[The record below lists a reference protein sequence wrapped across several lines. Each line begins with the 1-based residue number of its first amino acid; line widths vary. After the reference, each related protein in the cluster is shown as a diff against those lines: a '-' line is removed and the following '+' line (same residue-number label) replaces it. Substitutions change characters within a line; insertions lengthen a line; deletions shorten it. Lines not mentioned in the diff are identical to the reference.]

1 MWAKA
6 SMPAT
11 ERESVRGQSNKHSMQ
26 NTYFTN
32 ARLLMLSVLLA
43 GGMKPVFAA
52 PDASVNK
59 VVEINDQQKQT
70 VKGTV
75 KDANGDPII
84 GATVKVKGSTGG
96 TVTDI
101 DGKFTLDAP
110 AGAELEVSSIGYLKQ
125 IVKAKGNIAIVLK
138 DDSQTLDELVV
149 VGYGVQ
155 KKENLTGA
163 VASMNAEK
171 LATRPVSSLS
181 SALAGE
187 MAGVTAVQTSGAPGG
202 QNASIT
208 VRGQNSVNAA
218 SPLVIVDGVPGSMN
232 VINPA
237 EIESVTVL
245 KDAASAAIYGVQA
258 ANGVILIT
266 TKKGKTGKT
275 TVSYNATFSWS
286 SLLSKLDLVDAYGY
300 AYLYNEAY
308 LNDHPGATKPFS
320 DETVEKYRTGKL
332 PSTDWYKE
340 ALTGSGFEHQH
351 NLSLSGGNDKTT
363 YNMYLGYLSQDGVTK
378 DIDYNRI
385 NARMNITSQINK
397 YITLG
402 LNASGYRGTKQDAW
416 AGYTQ
421 VIQGMSRSHPTDPV
435 YDEDG
440 NFKYVGVDNPVAV
453 QGRDKTGWKKTID
466 QEVFLIGSAEIKP
479 IKDLSIKGVYSWRNW
494 TQDQLGFKK
503 TWGYGT
509 YNSGQ
514 REGYVRNYNY
524 DYLTGQ
530 ILVNYNKSFGDHNLG
545 VLAGMESYD
554 VKYRYV
560 TADRKGGGNNNLDS
574 SLNTL
579 DASSQKNKN
588 GGTEMT
594 RLSYFGRLQ
603 YNYAGKYLFE
613 ANVRRDASS
622 RFPKDSRWGTFPAF
636 SAGWRI
642 SEEAFMKNVD
652 WLSNLKLRLGWGK
665 TGNEEL
671 KSDDLYPAVP
681 TYAYGSYMF
690 GNSLYSTA
698 YESRLVND
706 QLKWATV
713 TNYELGIDAGFLN
726 NKLTMELSVYKK
738 KTNDMLLYLPLQ
750 GVIGLS
756 APAQNVGS
764 VENRGFELVLGHN
777 NRIGKDW
784 SYNLSLNMGYNKN
797 EIIDMAGTDG
807 PIDNGYGGTDDTQW
821 NIEGYGVS
829 SYYGYVADGLFRTE
843 EELKKGPLRTG
854 NEKLGDIRY
863 KDLDDDGKI
872 TAADRKIIG
881 NKMPKWTGGFN
892 FRVGYKNFELS
903 GLLQGAFDAKRYY
916 NGEASYAFFNNAS
929 CLNKHWDR
937 WSEENPNGNFPRLSL
952 TSQTNYAFSSFWL
965 QDASYVRMKNLTL
978 AYTLPSEVI
987 SRIGLSFAQVYLTG
1001 ENLFTIS
1008 GLDKGLDPES
1018 GNSRGWS
1025 YSNVRK
1031 ISCGLKLTF

>member
-1 MWAKA
+1 MF
-6 SMPAT
+6 
-11 ERESVRGQSNKHSMQ
+11 MQ
-26 NTYFTN
+26 NSYFNN
-32 ARLLMLSVLLA
+32 ARILMLSVLLA
-43 GGMKPVFAA
+43 GGVKPLFASQITNVHENA
-52 PDASVNK
+52 ALLTN
-59 VVEINDQQKQT
+59 NQQKQT

-75 KDANGDPII
+75 KDANGEPII
-84 GATVKVKGSTGG
+84 GASVKVKGSTGG

-101 DGKFTLDAP
+101 DGNFTLDVP
-110 AGAELEVSSIGYLKQ
+110 AGAELEISSIGYLKQ
-125 IVKAKGNIAIVLK
+125 VVKAKANVAIVLK

-208 VRGQNSVNAA
+208 VRGKNSVNAA

-286 SLLSKLDLVDAYGY
+286 SLLAKLDLVDAYGY

-308 LNDHPGATKPFS
+308 LNDHPGAKKPFS
-320 DETVEKYRTGKL
+320 DETVEKYRTGEL
-332 PSTDWYKE
+332 TSTDWYKE

-363 YNMYLGYLSQDGVTK
+363 YNMYLGYLGQEGVTK

-385 NARMNITSQINK
+385 NARMNITSEINK

-402 LNASGYRGTKQDAW
+402 LNASGYRGTQQDAW

-671 KSDDLYPAVP
+671 KSSDLYPAVP

-929 CLNKHWDR
+929 CLNKHWNR

-952 TSQTNYAFSSFWL
+952 TSQTNNQLSTFWL
-965 QDASYVRMKNLTL
+965 QDASYLRMKNLTL
-978 AYTLPSEVI
+978 AYTLPSDLI
-987 SRIGLSFAQVYLTG
+987 SRIGLSFAQVYLAG

>member
-1 MWAKA
+1 
-6 SMPAT
+6 
-11 ERESVRGQSNKHSMQ
+11 MQ

-208 VRGQNSVNAA
+208 VRGKNSVNAA

-402 LNASGYRGTKQDAW
+402 LNASGYRGTQQDAW

-622 RFPKDSRWGTFPAF
+622 RFPKNSRWGTFPAF

-671 KSDDLYPAVP
+671 KSSDLYPAVP

-807 PIDNGYGGTDDTQW
+807 PIDNGNGGTDDTQW

-965 QDASYVRMKNLTL
+965 QNASYLRMKNLTL

>member
-1 MWAKA
+1 M
-6 SMPAT
+6 
-11 ERESVRGQSNKHSMQ
+11 
-26 NTYFTN
+26 
-32 ARLLMLSVLLA
+32 
-43 GGMKPVFAA
+43 
-52 PDASVNK
+52 
-59 VVEINDQQKQT
+59 
-70 VKGTV
+70 
-75 KDANGDPII
+75 KDANGEPII
-84 GATVKVKGSTGG
+84 GASVKVKGSTGG

-101 DGKFTLDAP
+101 DGNFTLDAP
-110 AGAELEVSSIGYLKQ
+110 AGAELEISSIGYLKQ
-125 IVKAKGNIAIVLK
+125 VVKAKANVAIVLK

-187 MAGVTAVQTSGAPGG
+187 MAGVTAVQTSGAPGS

-208 VRGQNSVNAA
+208 VRGKNSVNAA

-286 SLLSKLDLVDAYGY
+286 SLLAKLDLVDAYGY

-308 LNDHPGATKPFS
+308 LNDHPGAAKPFS
-320 DETVEKYRTGKL
+320 DETVEKYRTGEL
-332 PSTDWYKE
+332 ASTDWYKE

-363 YNMYLGYLSQDGVTK
+363 YNMYLGYLSQEGVTK

-416 AGYTQ
+416 AGYNQ
-421 VIQGMSRSHPTDPV
+421 VIQGISRSHPTDPV

-453 QGRDKTGWKKTID
+453 QGRDKTGWQKTID

-494 TQDQLGFKK
+494 TEDQLGFKK

-560 TADRKGGGNNNLDS
+560 TANRKGGGNNNLDE

-579 DASSQKNKN
+579 DASSQKNSN

-671 KSDDLYPAVP
+671 KSSDLYPAVP

-807 PIDNGYGGTDDTQW
+807 PIDNGNGGTDDTQW

-829 SYYGYVADGLFRTE
+829 SWYGYVADGLFRSE
-843 EELKKGPLRTG
+843 EELKKGPLRTD
-854 NEKLGDIRY
+854 NEKVGDIRY
-863 KDLDDDGKI
+863 KDFTGDGKI

-892 FRVGYKNFELS
+892 FSVGYKNFELS

-916 NGEASYAFFNNAS
+916 NGEASYAFFNSAS

-952 TSQTNYAFSSFWL
+952 TSKTNNVLSTFWL

-978 AYTLPSEVI
+978 AYTLPSDLI
-987 SRIGLSFAQVYLTG
+987 SRIGLSFAQVYLAG

>member
-1 MWAKA
+1 
-6 SMPAT
+6 
-11 ERESVRGQSNKHSMQ
+11 MQ

-402 LNASGYRGTKQDAW
+402 LNASGYRGTQQDAW

-554 VKYRYV
+554 VKSRFV
-560 TADRKGGGNNNLDS
+560 TATRKGGGNNNLDE

-579 DASSQKNKN
+579 DASSQKNTN

-671 KSDDLYPAVP
+671 KSSDLYPAVP

>member
-1 MWAKA
+1 
-6 SMPAT
+6 
-11 ERESVRGQSNKHSMQ
+11 MQ

-671 KSDDLYPAVP
+671 KSSDLYPAVP

-807 PIDNGYGGTDDTQW
+807 PIDNGNGGTDDTQW

-965 QDASYVRMKNLTL
+965 QDASYVRLKNLTL

>member
-1 MWAKA
+1 
-6 SMPAT
+6 
-11 ERESVRGQSNKHSMQ
+11 MQ

-320 DETVEKYRTGKL
+320 DETVEKYRTGQL

-402 LNASGYRGTKQDAW
+402 LNASGYRGTQQDAW

-671 KSDDLYPAVP
+671 KSSDLYPAVP

-965 QDASYVRMKNLTL
+965 QDASYVRLKNLTL

>member
-1 MWAKA
+1 
-6 SMPAT
+6 
-11 ERESVRGQSNKHSMQ
+11 MQ

-351 NLSLSGGNDKTT
+351 NLSLSGGNEKTT

-378 DIDYNRI
+378 DLDYNRI

-402 LNASGYRGTKQDAW
+402 LNASGYRGTQQDAW
-416 AGYTQ
+416 SGYTQ
-421 VIQGMSRSHPTDPV
+421 VIQGISRSHPTDPV

-440 NFKYVGVDNPVAV
+440 NFKFVGVDNPVAV
-453 QGRDKTGWKKTID
+453 QGRDKTGWQKTIN

-622 RFPKDSRWGTFPAF
+622 RFPKNSRWGTFPAF

-642 SEEAFMKNVD
+642 SEEAFMKNID

>member
-208 VRGQNSVNAA
+208 VRGKNSVNAA

-232 VINPA
+232 VLNPA

-402 LNASGYRGTKQDAW
+402 LNASGYRGTQQDAW

-622 RFPKDSRWGTFPAF
+622 RFPKNSRWGTFPAF

-671 KSDDLYPAVP
+671 KSSDLYPAVP

-807 PIDNGYGGTDDTQW
+807 PIDNGNGGTDDTQW

>member
-1 MWAKA
+1 M
-6 SMPAT
+6 
-11 ERESVRGQSNKHSMQ
+11 HMQ
-26 NTYFTN
+26 KSYFN
-32 ARLLMLSVLLA
+32 ARLLMLSALLS
-43 GGMKPVFAA
+43 GGLMPTFASSG
-52 PDASVNK
+52 ASTSK
-59 VVEINDQQKQT
+59 STELQSINQQKQT
-70 VKGTV
+70 IKGTV
-75 KDANGDPII
+75 KDANGDPVI
-84 GATVKVKGSTGG
+84 GATIKVKGSTGG
-96 TVTDI
+96 TVTDV
-101 DGKFTLDAP
+101 DGNFTLDAP
-110 AGAELEVSSIGYLKQ
+110 NGAELEISSIGYLKQ
-125 IVKAKGNIAIVLK
+125 FVKAKSNLAVTLK

-163 VASMNAEK
+163 VSSVNAEQ
-171 LATRPVSSLS
+171 LAARPVSSIS

-187 MAGVTAVQTSGAPGG
+187 MPGVTAVQTTGAPGS
-202 QNASIT
+202 QNATIT
-208 VRGQNSVNAA
+208 VRGKNSINSA

-232 VINPA
+232 VINPS

-320 DETVEKYRTGKL
+320 DETVEKYRTGQL
-332 PSTDWYKE
+332 ASTDWYKE

-351 NLSLSGGNDKTT
+351 NLSLSGGNEKTT
-363 YNMYLGYLSQDGVTK
+363 YNLYLGYLGQDGVTK
-378 DIDYNRI
+378 DIDYKRI

-402 LNASGYRGTKQDAW
+402 LNASGYRGTKRDAW
-416 AGYTQ
+416 SGYTQ
-421 VIQGMSRSHPTDPV
+421 VIQGISRSHPTDPV

-453 QGRDKTGWKKTID
+453 QGRDKTGWTKDIN
-466 QEVFLIGSAEIKP
+466 QEVFLIGTAEIKP

-494 TQDQLGFKK
+494 TDDQLGFKK
-503 TWGYGT
+503 NWGYGT
-509 YNSGQ
+509 YNSGL

-530 ILVNYNKSFGDHNLG
+530 ILVNYNKSFGDHNLA

-554 VKYRYV
+554 VKSRYV
-560 TADRKGGGNNNLDS
+560 TASRKGGGNNNLDE

-579 DASSQKNKN
+579 DASSQKNTN

-603 YNYAGKYLFE
+603 YNFAGRYLFE
-613 ANVRRDASS
+613 ANIRRDASS
-622 RFPKDSRWGTFPAF
+622 RFPKATRWGTFPAF

-642 SEEAFMKNVD
+642 SEEKFMKNAE

-671 KSDDLYPAVP
+671 NSSDLYPAVA
-681 TYAYGSYMF
+681 TYAYGSTMF

-706 QLKWATV
+706 KLKWATV
-713 TNYELGIDAGFLN
+713 TNYELGLDAGVLD
-726 NKLTMELSVYKK
+726 NKITMELSVYKK

-764 VENRGFELVLGHN
+764 VQNTGFELTLGHN

-784 SYNLSLNMGYNKN
+784 KYNVSLNMAYNKN
-797 EIIDMAGTDG
+797 KILDMSGTEG
-807 PIDNGYGGTDDTQW
+807 PTSDSNIW
-821 NIEGYGVS
+821 NLEGYAIN
-829 SYYGYVADGLFRTE
+829 SYYGYVADGLFRTQ
-843 EELKKGPLRTG
+843 EELDKGPKRTG
-854 NEKLGDIRY
+854 SEKLGDIRY
-863 KDLDDDGKI
+863 KDLDGDGKI
-872 TAADRKIIG
+872 TAAGDRQIIG
-881 NKMPKWTGGFN
+881 NQFPNWTGGFN
-892 FRVGYKNFELS
+892 FSVSYKGIELS
-903 GLLQGAFDAKRYY
+903 GLLQGAFDCKRYY
-916 NGEASYAFFNNAS
+916 NGESSYAFFNSAS
-929 CLNKHWDR
+929 CLNKHWNR
-937 WSEENPNGNFPRLSL
+937 WSTENQNGTFPRLSL
-952 TSQTNYAFSSFWL
+952 SSQTNYQMSTFWL
-965 QDASYVRMKNLTL
+965 QDASYVRLKNIMLS
-978 AYTLPSEVI
+978 YTLPKDVI
-987 SRIGLSFAQVYLTG
+987 RYIGLSYAQVYVTG
-1001 ENLFTIS
+1001 ENLLTFT
-1008 GLDKGLDPES
+1008 GLDKGLDPEA

-1025 YSNVRK
+1025 YSNVKK
-1031 ISCGLKLTF
+1031 ISLGLKLTF

>member
-579 DASSQKNKN
+579 DASSQKNTN

-622 RFPKDSRWGTFPAF
+622 RFPKNSRWGTFPAF

-642 SEEAFMKNVD
+642 SEEAFMKNID

-965 QDASYVRMKNLTL
+965 QDASYVRLKNLTL

>member
-1 MWAKA
+1 
-6 SMPAT
+6 
-11 ERESVRGQSNKHSMQ
+11 
-26 NTYFTN
+26 
-32 ARLLMLSVLLA
+32 MLSVLLA
-43 GGMKPVFAA
+43 GGVKPLFASQITNVHENA
-52 PDASVNK
+52 ALLTN
-59 VVEINDQQKQT
+59 NQQKQT

-75 KDANGDPII
+75 KDANGEPII
-84 GATVKVKGSTGG
+84 GASVKVKGSTGG

-101 DGKFTLDAP
+101 DGNFTLDVP
-110 AGAELEVSSIGYLKQ
+110 AGAELEISSIGYLKQ
-125 IVKAKGNIAIVLK
+125 VVKAKANVAIVLK

-187 MAGVTAVQTSGAPGG
+187 MAGVTAVQTSGAPGS

-208 VRGQNSVNAA
+208 VRGKNSVNAA

-286 SLLSKLDLVDAYGY
+286 SLLAKLDLVDAYGY

-308 LNDHPGATKPFS
+308 LNDHPGAKKPFS
-320 DETVEKYRTGKL
+320 DETVEKYRTGEL
-332 PSTDWYKE
+332 ASTDWYKE

-363 YNMYLGYLSQDGVTK
+363 YNMYLGYLGQEGVTK

-385 NARMNITSQINK
+385 NARMNITSEINK

-402 LNASGYRGTKQDAW
+402 LNASGYRGTKQDSW
-416 AGYTQ
+416 NGYNQ
-421 VIQGMSRSHPTDPV
+421 VIQGVSRSHPTDPV

-453 QGRDKTGWKKTID
+453 QGRDKTGWRKTID

-494 TQDQLGFKK
+494 TQDQIGFKK

-514 REGYVRNYNY
+514 REGYVNNYNY

-554 VKYRYV
+554 VKSRYV
-560 TADRKGGGNNNLDS
+560 TASRKGGGNNNLGE

-579 DASSQKNKN
+579 DASSQKNSN

-671 KSDDLYPAVP
+671 SSSDLYPAVP
-681 TYAYGSYMF
+681 TYAYSSYMF

-797 EIIDMAGTDG
+797 EIIDMAGTEG
-807 PIDNGYGGTDDTQW
+807 PTSDSNIW
-821 NIEGYGVS
+821 NLEGYAIS

-843 EELKKGPLRTG
+843 EELKNGPLRTG

-863 KDLDDDGKI
+863 KDLDGDGKI
-872 TAADRKIIG
+872 TAAGDRQIIG
-881 NKMPKWTGGFN
+881 NQMPKWTGGFN
-892 FRVGYKNFELS
+892 FSVGYKNFELS

-916 NGEASYAFFNNAS
+916 NGEASYAFFNSAS

-952 TSQTNYAFSSFWL
+952 SSQTNNAFSTFWL
-965 QDASYVRMKNLTL
+965 QDASYLRMKNLTL
-978 AYTLPSEVI
+978 AYTLPSDLI

>member
-1 MWAKA
+1 M
-6 SMPAT
+6 
-11 ERESVRGQSNKHSMQ
+11 
-26 NTYFTN
+26 
-32 ARLLMLSVLLA
+32 
-43 GGMKPVFAA
+43 
-52 PDASVNK
+52 
-59 VVEINDQQKQT
+59 
-70 VKGTV
+70 
-75 KDANGDPII
+75 KDANGEPII
-84 GATVKVKGSTGG
+84 GASVKVKGSTGG

-530 ILVNYNKSFGDHNLG
+530 ILVNYNKSFGDHNIG

-622 RFPKDSRWGTFPAF
+622 RFPKNSRWGTFPAF

-642 SEEAFMKNVD
+642 SEEAFMKNID

-863 KDLDDDGKI
+863 KDFDDDGKI

>member
-1 MWAKA
+1 
-6 SMPAT
+6 MPAT

-514 REGYVRNYNY
+514 REGYVYNYNY

-554 VKYRYV
+554 VKSRYV
-560 TADRKGGGNNNLDS
+560 TATRKGGGNNNLDE

-579 DASSQKNKN
+579 DASSQKNTN

-965 QDASYVRMKNLTL
+965 QDASYVRLKNLTL

>member
-1 MWAKA
+1 M
-6 SMPAT
+6 
-11 ERESVRGQSNKHSMQ
+11 
-26 NTYFTN
+26 
-32 ARLLMLSVLLA
+32 
-43 GGMKPVFAA
+43 
-52 PDASVNK
+52 
-59 VVEINDQQKQT
+59 
-70 VKGTV
+70 
-75 KDANGDPII
+75 KDANGEPII
-84 GATVKVKGSTGG
+84 GASVKVKGSTGG

-101 DGKFTLDAP
+101 DGNFTLDVP
-110 AGAELEVSSIGYLKQ
+110 AGAELEISSIGYLKQ
-125 IVKAKGNIAIVLK
+125 IVKAKANVAIVLK

-187 MAGVTAVQTSGAPGG
+187 MAGVTAVQTSGAPGS

-208 VRGQNSVNAA
+208 VRGKNSVNAA

-286 SLLSKLDLVDAYGY
+286 SLLAKLDLVDAYGY

-308 LNDHPGATKPFS
+308 LNDHPGAKKPFS
-320 DETVEKYRTGKL
+320 DETVEKYRTGQL

-363 YNMYLGYLSQDGVTK
+363 YNMYLGYLGQEGVTK

-416 AGYTQ
+416 SGYNQ
-421 VIQGMSRSHPTDPV
+421 VIQGISRSHPTDPV

-453 QGRDKTGWKKTID
+453 QGRDKTGWQKTID

-560 TADRKGGGNNNLDS
+560 TANRKGGGNNNLDE

-579 DASSQKNKN
+579 DASSQKNSN

-671 KSDDLYPAVP
+671 KSSDLYPAVP

-750 GVIGLS
+750 GVIGLD

-807 PIDNGYGGTDDTQW
+807 PIDNGNGGTDDTQW

-829 SYYGYVADGLFRTE
+829 SWYGYVADGLFRTE
-843 EELKKGPLRTG
+843 EELKTGPLRTD

-892 FRVGYKNFELS
+892 FSVGYKNFELS
-903 GLLQGAFDAKRYY
+903 GLLQGAFDTKRYY
-916 NGEASYAFFNNAS
+916 NGESSYAFYNSAS

-952 TSQTNYAFSSFWL
+952 SSQTNNVLSTFWL

-978 AYTLPSEVI
+978 AYTLPSDLI
-987 SRIGLSFAQVYLTG
+987 SRIGLSFAQVYLAG

>member
-1 MWAKA
+1 M
-6 SMPAT
+6 
-11 ERESVRGQSNKHSMQ
+11 
-26 NTYFTN
+26 
-32 ARLLMLSVLLA
+32 
-43 GGMKPVFAA
+43 
-52 PDASVNK
+52 
-59 VVEINDQQKQT
+59 
-70 VKGTV
+70 
-75 KDANGDPII
+75 KDANGEPII
-84 GATVKVKGSTGG
+84 GASVKVKGSTGG

-101 DGKFTLDAP
+101 DGNFTLDVP
-110 AGAELEVSSIGYLKQ
+110 AGAELEISSIGYLKQ
-125 IVKAKGNIAIVLK
+125 IVKAKANVAIVLK

-187 MAGVTAVQTSGAPGG
+187 MAGVTAVQTSGAPGS

-208 VRGQNSVNAA
+208 VRGKNSINAA

-286 SLLSKLDLVDAYGY
+286 SLLAKLDLVDAYGY

-308 LNDHPGATKPFS
+308 LNDHPGAKKPFS
-320 DETVEKYRTGKL
+320 DETVEKYRTGQL

-363 YNMYLGYLSQDGVTK
+363 YNMYLGYLGQEGVTK

-416 AGYTQ
+416 SGYNQ
-421 VIQGMSRSHPTDPV
+421 VIQGISRSHPTDPV

-453 QGRDKTGWKKTID
+453 QGRDKTGWQKTID

-560 TADRKGGGNNNLDS
+560 TANRKGGGNNNLDE

-579 DASSQKNKN
+579 DASSQKNSN

-671 KSDDLYPAVP
+671 KSSDLYPAVP

-750 GVIGLS
+750 GVIGLD

-807 PIDNGYGGTDDTQW
+807 PIDNGNGGTDDTQW

-829 SYYGYVADGLFRTE
+829 SWYGYVADGLFRSE
-843 EELKKGPLRTG
+843 EELKKGPLRTD

-892 FRVGYKNFELS
+892 FSVGYKNFELS
-903 GLLQGAFDAKRYY
+903 GLLQGAFDTKRYY
-916 NGEASYAFFNNAS
+916 NGESSYAFYNSAS

-952 TSQTNYAFSSFWL
+952 SSQTNNVLSTFWL

-978 AYTLPSEVI
+978 AYTLPSDLI
-987 SRIGLSFAQVYLTG
+987 SRIGLSFAQVYLAG

>member
-1 MWAKA
+1 
-6 SMPAT
+6 
-11 ERESVRGQSNKHSMQ
+11 MQ

-965 QDASYVRMKNLTL
+965 QDASYVRLKNLTL

>member
-1 MWAKA
+1 
-6 SMPAT
+6 
-11 ERESVRGQSNKHSMQ
+11 MQ

-402 LNASGYRGTKQDAW
+402 LNASGYRGTQQDAW

-554 VKYRYV
+554 VKSRFV
-560 TADRKGGGNNNLDS
+560 TATRKGGGNNNLDE

-579 DASSQKNKN
+579 DASSQKNTN

-671 KSDDLYPAVP
+671 KSSDLYPAVP

-929 CLNKHWDR
+929 CLNKHWNR

-965 QDASYVRMKNLTL
+965 QDASYVRLKNLTL

-987 SRIGLSFAQVYLTG
+987 SCIGLSFAQVYLTG

>member
-1 MWAKA
+1 
-6 SMPAT
+6 MPAT

-320 DETVEKYRTGKL
+320 DETVEKYRTGQL

-622 RFPKDSRWGTFPAF
+622 RFPKNSRWGTFPAF

-642 SEEAFMKNVD
+642 SEEAFMKNID

>member
-1 MWAKA
+1 
-6 SMPAT
+6 
-11 ERESVRGQSNKHSMQ
+11 MQ

-560 TADRKGGGNNNLDS
+560 TADRKGGGNNNLDE

-579 DASSQKNKN
+579 DASSQKNTN

-622 RFPKDSRWGTFPAF
+622 RFPKNSRWGTFPAL

-642 SEEAFMKNVD
+642 SEEAFMKNID

-671 KSDDLYPAVP
+671 KPDDLYPAVP

>member
-1 MWAKA
+1 
-6 SMPAT
+6 
-11 ERESVRGQSNKHSMQ
+11 MQ
-26 NTYFTN
+26 NSYFNN
-32 ARLLMLSVLLA
+32 ARILMLSVLLA
-43 GGMKPVFAA
+43 GGVKPLFASQITNVHENA
-52 PDASVNK
+52 ALLTN
-59 VVEINDQQKQT
+59 NQQKQT

-75 KDANGDPII
+75 KDANGEPII
-84 GATVKVKGSTGG
+84 GASVKVKGSTGG

-101 DGKFTLDAP
+101 DGNFAIDAP
-110 AGAELEVSSIGYLKQ
+110 AGAELEISSIGYLKQ
-125 IVKAKGNIAIVLK
+125 VVKAKANVAIVLK

-187 MAGVTAVQTSGAPGG
+187 MAGVTAVQISGAPGS

-208 VRGQNSVNAA
+208 VRGKNSVNAA

-286 SLLSKLDLVDAYGY
+286 SLLAKLDLVDAYGY

-308 LNDHPGATKPFS
+308 LNDHPGAAKPFS
-320 DETVEKYRTGKL
+320 DETVEKYRTGQL

-378 DIDYNRI
+378 DLDYNRI

-402 LNASGYRGTKQDAW
+402 LNASGYRGTQQDAW
-416 AGYTQ
+416 SGYTQ
-421 VIQGMSRSHPTDPV
+421 VIQGITRSHPTDPV

-453 QGRDKTGWKKTID
+453 QGRDKTGWQKTID

-494 TQDQLGFKK
+494 TEDQLGFKK

-671 KSDDLYPAVP
+671 KSSDLYPAVP

-854 NEKLGDIRY
+854 SEKLGDIRY
-863 KDLDDDGKI
+863 KDFDNDGKI
-872 TAADRKIIG
+872 TAAGDRKIIG
-881 NKMPKWTGGFN
+881 NQMPKWTGGFN
-892 FRVGYKNFELS
+892 FSVGYKNFELS

-916 NGEASYAFFNNAS
+916 NGESSYAFFNSAS

-952 TSQTNYAFSSFWL
+952 QSQTNNQMSTFWL

-978 AYTLPSEVI
+978 AYTLPSDLI
-987 SRIGLSFAQVYLTG
+987 SRIGLSFAQVYLAG

>member
-1 MWAKA
+1 
-6 SMPAT
+6 
-11 ERESVRGQSNKHSMQ
+11 MQ
-26 NTYFTN
+26 KSYFN
-32 ARLLMLSVLLA
+32 ARLLMLSALLS
-43 GGMKPVFAA
+43 GGAIQTFATSG
-52 PDASVNK
+52 ASTSKTTELLSTN
-59 VVEINDQQKQT
+59 QQKQT
-70 VKGTV
+70 IKGTV
-75 KDANGDPII
+75 KDANGEPLV
-84 GATVKVKGSTGG
+84 GATIKVKGSTGG
-96 TVTDI
+96 TVTDV

-110 AGAELEVSSIGYLKQ
+110 VGAELEISSIGYIKQ
-125 IVKAKGNIAIVLK
+125 MVKAKGNLSVTLK
-138 DDSQTLDELVV
+138 EDSQVLDELVV

-163 VASMNAEK
+163 VASVNAEQ
-171 LATRPVSSLS
+171 LAARPVSSIS

-187 MAGVTAVQTSGAPGG
+187 MPGVTAVQTTGAPGS

-208 VRGQNSVNAA
+208 VRGKNSVNSA

-232 VINPA
+232 VINPS

-286 SLLSKLDLVDAYGY
+286 SLLAKLDLVDAYGY

-320 DETVEKYRTGKL
+320 DETVEKYRTGEL
-332 PSTDWYKE
+332 ASTDWYKE

-351 NLSLSGGNDKTT
+351 NLSLSGGNGKTT
-363 YNMYLGYLSQDGVTK
+363 YNLYLGYLGQDGVTK
-378 DIDYNRI
+378 DIDYKRI

-402 LNASGYRGTKQDAW
+402 LNASGYRGTKRDAW
-416 AGYTQ
+416 SGFTQ
-421 VIQGMSRSHPTDPV
+421 VIQGISRSHPTDPV

-440 NFKYVGVDNPVAV
+440 NFNYAGVDNPVAV
-453 QGRDKTGWKKTID
+453 QGRDKTGWTKDIN
-466 QEVFLIGSAEIKP
+466 QEVFLIGTAEIRP

-494 TQDQLGFKK
+494 TDDQLGFKK

-509 YNSGQ
+509 YTSGQ

-530 ILVNYNKSFGDHNLG
+530 ILVNYTKSFGDHNLS

-560 TADRKGGGNNNLDS
+560 TASRKGGGNNNLDE

-579 DASSQKNKN
+579 DASSQKNTS

-613 ANVRRDASS
+613 ANLRRDASS
-622 RFPKDSRWGTFPAF
+622 RFPEASRWGTFPAF

-642 SEEAFMKNVD
+642 SEEKFMKSAE

-671 KSDDLYPAVP
+671 SSSDLYPSVA
-681 TYAYGSYMF
+681 TYAYGSTMF

-706 QLKWATV
+706 KLKWATV
-713 TNYELGIDAGFLN
+713 TNYELGIDAGFLD
-726 NKLTMELSVYKK
+726 NKLTMELSLYKK

-764 VENRGFELVLGHN
+764 VQNTGFELTLGHN

-784 SYNLSLNMGYNKN
+784 KYNVSLNMSYNKN
-797 EIIDMAGTDG
+797 KILDMAGTEG
-807 PIDNGYGGTDDTQW
+807 PTSDSNIW
-821 NIEGYGVS
+821 NLEGYAIN
-829 SYYGYVADGLFRTE
+829 SYYGYVADGLFRTQ
-843 EELKKGPLRTG
+843 EELDKGPKRTG

-863 KDLDDDGKI
+863 KDLDGDGKI
-872 TAADRKIIG
+872 TAAGDRQIIG
-881 NKMPKWTGGFN
+881 NQFPNWTGGFN
-892 FRVGYKNFELS
+892 FSVSYKNFELS
-903 GLLQGAFDAKRYY
+903 GLLQGAFDCQRYY
-916 NGEASYAFFNNAS
+916 QGECSYAFYNSAS
-929 CLNKHWDR
+929 CLNKHWNR
-937 WSEENPNGNFPRLSL
+937 WSEENPDGTFPRLSL
-952 TSQTNYAFSSFWL
+952 SSQTNYQLSTYWL
-965 QDASYVRMKNLTL
+965 QDASYVRMKNLML
-978 AYTLPSEVI
+978 SYTLPIDLIKYV
-987 SRIGLSFAQVYLTG
+987 GLSYAQVYVTG

-1018 GNSRGWS
+1018 GNTRGWS

-1031 ISCGLKLTF
+1031 ISLGVKLTF

>member
-1 MWAKA
+1 M
-6 SMPAT
+6 
-11 ERESVRGQSNKHSMQ
+11 
-26 NTYFTN
+26 
-32 ARLLMLSVLLA
+32 
-43 GGMKPVFAA
+43 
-52 PDASVNK
+52 
-59 VVEINDQQKQT
+59 
-70 VKGTV
+70 
-75 KDANGDPII
+75 KDANGEPII
-84 GATVKVKGSTGG
+84 GASVKVKGSTGG

-101 DGKFTLDAP
+101 DGNFTLDAP
-110 AGAELEVSSIGYLKQ
+110 AGAELEISSIGYLKQ
-125 IVKAKGNIAIVLK
+125 IVKAKANVAIVLK

-187 MAGVTAVQTSGAPGG
+187 MAGVTAVQTSGAPGS

-208 VRGQNSVNAA
+208 VRGKNSVNAA

-286 SLLSKLDLVDAYGY
+286 SLLAKLDLVDAYGY

-308 LNDHPGATKPFS
+308 LNDHPGAAKPFS
-320 DETVEKYRTGKL
+320 DETVEKYRTGQL

-378 DIDYNRI
+378 DLDYNRI

-416 AGYTQ
+416 SEYTQ
-421 VIQGMSRSHPTDPV
+421 VIQGISRSHPTDPV

-494 TQDQLGFKK
+494 TEDQLGFKK

-509 YNSGQ
+509 YNSGL
-514 REGYVRNYNY
+514 REGYVKNYNY

-560 TADRKGGGNNNLDS
+560 KASRKGGGNNNLDE

-579 DASSQKNKN
+579 DASSQKNEN

-622 RFPKDSRWGTFPAF
+622 RFPKNSRWGTFPAF

-642 SEEAFMKNVD
+642 SEEAFMKNID

-690 GNSLYSTA
+690 GNTLYSTA
-698 YESRLVND
+698 KESRLVND

-750 GVIGLS
+750 GVIGLD

-784 SYNLSLNMGYNKN
+784 SYNLSLNIGYNKN

-807 PIDNGYGGTDDTQW
+807 PIDDGNGGTDDTQW
-821 NIEGYGVS
+821 NVEGYGVS
-829 SYYGYVADGLFRTE
+829 SWYGYVADGLFRTE

-863 KDLDDDGKI
+863 KDFDDDGEI
-872 TAADRKIIG
+872 TSKDRRVIG

-892 FRVGYKNFELS
+892 FSVGYKNFELS

-929 CLNKHWDR
+929 CLNKHWNR
-937 WSEENPNGNFPRLSL
+937 WSEENPNGSFPRLSL
-952 TSQTNYAFSSFWL
+952 TSKTNNVLSTFWL

-978 AYTLPSEVI
+978 AYTLPSDLI
-987 SRIGLSFAQVYLTG
+987 SRIGLSFAQVYLAG

>member
-1 MWAKA
+1 M
-6 SMPAT
+6 
-11 ERESVRGQSNKHSMQ
+11 
-26 NTYFTN
+26 
-32 ARLLMLSVLLA
+32 
-43 GGMKPVFAA
+43 
-52 PDASVNK
+52 
-59 VVEINDQQKQT
+59 
-70 VKGTV
+70 
-75 KDANGDPII
+75 KDANGEPII
-84 GATVKVKGSTGG
+84 GASVKVKGSTGG

-101 DGKFTLDAP
+101 DGNFTLDAP
-110 AGAELEVSSIGYLKQ
+110 AGAELEISSIGYLKQ
-125 IVKAKGNIAIVLK
+125 VVKAKANVAIVLK

-187 MAGVTAVQTSGAPGG
+187 MAGVTAVQTSGAPGS

-208 VRGQNSVNAA
+208 VRGKNSVNAA

-286 SLLSKLDLVDAYGY
+286 SLLAKLDLVDAYGY

-308 LNDHPGATKPFS
+308 LNDHPGAKKPFS
-320 DETVEKYRTGKL
+320 DETVEKYRTGEL
-332 PSTDWYKE
+332 ASTDWYKE

-363 YNMYLGYLSQDGVTK
+363 YNMYLGYLSQEGVTK

-402 LNASGYRGTKQDAW
+402 LNASGYRGTQQDAW

-421 VIQGMSRSHPTDPV
+421 VIQGIARSHPTDPV

-440 NFKYVGVDNPVAV
+440 NFKFVGVDNPVAV
-453 QGRDKTGWKKTID
+453 QGRDKTGWKKTIN

-554 VKYRYV
+554 VKSRYV
-560 TADRKGGGNNNLDS
+560 TADRKGGGNNNLDE

-579 DASSQKNKN
+579 DASSQKNSN

-622 RFPKDSRWGTFPAF
+622 RFPKNSRWGTFPAF

-671 KSDDLYPAVP
+671 SSTDLYPAVP

-690 GNSLYSTA
+690 GNTLYSTA

-713 TNYELGIDAGFLN
+713 TNYELGIDAGFFN

-797 EIIDMAGTDG
+797 EIIDMAGTEG
-807 PIDNGYGGTDDTQW
+807 PTSDSNIW
-821 NIEGYGVS
+821 NLEGYAIS
-829 SYYGYVADGLFRTE
+829 SYYGYVADGLFRSE

-854 NEKLGDIRY
+854 NEKVGDIRY
-863 KDLDDDGKI
+863 KDFDDDGKI
-872 TAADRKIIG
+872 TAAGDRKIIG
-881 NKMPKWTGGFN
+881 NQMPKWTGGFN
-892 FRVGYKNFELS
+892 FSVSYKNFELS

-916 NGEASYAFFNNAS
+916 NGEASYAFFNSAS

-937 WSEENPNGNFPRLSL
+937 WSEENPNSNIPRLSSASTDDAGVNSQTPYDRFL
-952 TSQTNYAFSSFWL
+952 TSSNYLSL
-965 QDASYVRMKNLTL
+965 NNLTL
-978 AYTLPSEVI
+978 GYTFPKSIVAPLTLNSI
-987 SRIGLSFAQVYLTG
+987 RVYVSG
-1001 ENLFTIS
+1001 ENLFLLTKR
-1008 GLDKGLDPES
+1008 KGLDPRFNYGIGSMTS
-1018 GNSRGWS
+1018 GSGKASGGYAAMRTITAG
-1025 YSNVRK
+1025 
-1031 ISCGLKLTF
+1031 ISVIF

>member
-1 MWAKA
+1 M
-6 SMPAT
+6 
-11 ERESVRGQSNKHSMQ
+11 
-26 NTYFTN
+26 
-32 ARLLMLSVLLA
+32 
-43 GGMKPVFAA
+43 
-52 PDASVNK
+52 
-59 VVEINDQQKQT
+59 
-70 VKGTV
+70 
-75 KDANGDPII
+75 KDANGEPII
-84 GATVKVKGSTGG
+84 GASVKVKGSTGG

-286 SLLSKLDLVDAYGY
+286 SLLAKLDLVDAYGY

-308 LNDHPGATKPFS
+308 LNDHPGAAKPFS
-320 DETVEKYRTGKL
+320 DETVEKYRTGQL

-402 LNASGYRGTKQDAW
+402 LNASGYRGTQQDAW
-416 AGYTQ
+416 SGYTQ
-421 VIQGMSRSHPTDPV
+421 VIQGITRSHPTDPV

-453 QGRDKTGWKKTID
+453 QGRDKTGWQKTID

-671 KSDDLYPAVP
+671 KSSDLYPAVP

-892 FRVGYKNFELS
+892 FSVGYKNFELS

-929 CLNKHWDR
+929 CLNKHWNR

>member
-1 MWAKA
+1 
-6 SMPAT
+6 
-11 ERESVRGQSNKHSMQ
+11 MQ
-26 NTYFTN
+26 NSYFNN
-32 ARLLMLSVLLA
+32 ARILMLSVLLA
-43 GGMKPVFAA
+43 GGVKPLFASQITNVHENA
-52 PDASVNK
+52 ALLTN
-59 VVEINDQQKQT
+59 NQQKQT

-75 KDANGDPII
+75 KDANGEPII
-84 GATVKVKGSTGG
+84 GASVKVKGSTGG

-101 DGKFTLDAP
+101 DGNFTLDVP
-110 AGAELEVSSIGYLKQ
+110 AGAELEISSIGYLKQ
-125 IVKAKGNIAIVLK
+125 IVKAKANVAIVLK

-187 MAGVTAVQTSGAPGG
+187 MAGVTAVQTSGAPGS

-208 VRGQNSVNAA
+208 VRGKNSINAA

-286 SLLSKLDLVDAYGY
+286 SLLAKLDLVDAYGY

-308 LNDHPGATKPFS
+308 LNDHPGAKKPFS
-320 DETVEKYRTGKL
+320 DETVEKYRTGQL

-363 YNMYLGYLSQDGVTK
+363 YNMYLGYLGQEGVTK

-416 AGYTQ
+416 SGYNQ
-421 VIQGMSRSHPTDPV
+421 VIQGISRSHPTDPV

-453 QGRDKTGWKKTID
+453 QGRDKTGWQKTID

-560 TADRKGGGNNNLDS
+560 TANRKGGGNNNLDS

-579 DASSQKNKN
+579 DASSQKNSN

-671 KSDDLYPAVP
+671 KSSDLYPAVP

-750 GVIGLS
+750 GVIGLD

-807 PIDNGYGGTDDTQW
+807 PIDNGNGGTDDTQW

-829 SYYGYVADGLFRTE
+829 SWYGYVADGLFRTE
-843 EELKKGPLRTG
+843 EELKTGPLRTD

-892 FRVGYKNFELS
+892 FSVGYKNFELS
-903 GLLQGAFDAKRYY
+903 GLLQGAFDTKRYY
-916 NGEASYAFFNNAS
+916 NGESSYAFYNSAS

-952 TSQTNYAFSSFWL
+952 SSQTNNVLSTFWL

-978 AYTLPSEVI
+978 AYTLPSDLI
-987 SRIGLSFAQVYLTG
+987 SRIGLSFAQVYLAG

>member
-1 MWAKA
+1 
-6 SMPAT
+6 
-11 ERESVRGQSNKHSMQ
+11 MQ

-402 LNASGYRGTKQDAW
+402 LNASGYRGTQQDAW

-514 REGYVRNYNY
+514 REGYVYNYNY

-554 VKYRYV
+554 VKSRYV
-560 TADRKGGGNNNLDS
+560 TATRKGGGNNNLDE

-579 DASSQKNKN
+579 DASSQKNSN

-671 KSDDLYPAVP
+671 KSSDLYPAVP

-807 PIDNGYGGTDDTQW
+807 PIDNGNGGTDDTQW

>member
-1 MWAKA
+1 M
-6 SMPAT
+6 
-11 ERESVRGQSNKHSMQ
+11 
-26 NTYFTN
+26 
-32 ARLLMLSVLLA
+32 
-43 GGMKPVFAA
+43 
-52 PDASVNK
+52 
-59 VVEINDQQKQT
+59 
-70 VKGTV
+70 
-75 KDANGDPII
+75 KDANGEPII
-84 GATVKVKGSTGG
+84 GASVKVKGSTGG

-101 DGKFTLDAP
+101 DGNFTLDAP
-110 AGAELEVSSIGYLKQ
+110 AGAELEISSIGYLKQ
-125 IVKAKGNIAIVLK
+125 IVKAKANVAIVLK

-286 SLLSKLDLVDAYGY
+286 SLLAKLDLVDAYGY

-308 LNDHPGATKPFS
+308 LNDHPGAAKPFS
-320 DETVEKYRTGKL
+320 DETVEKYRTGQL

-416 AGYTQ
+416 SEYTQ
-421 VIQGMSRSHPTDPV
+421 VIQGISRSHPTDPV

-494 TQDQLGFKK
+494 TEDQLGFKK

-509 YNSGQ
+509 YNSGL
-514 REGYVRNYNY
+514 REGYVKNYNY

-560 TADRKGGGNNNLDS
+560 KASRKGGGNNNLDE

-579 DASSQKNKN
+579 DASSQKNEN

-671 KSDDLYPAVP
+671 KSSDLYPAVP

-929 CLNKHWDR
+929 CLNKHWNR

-965 QDASYVRMKNLTL
+965 QDASYVRLKNLTL

>member
-1 MWAKA
+1 
-6 SMPAT
+6 
-11 ERESVRGQSNKHSMQ
+11 
-26 NTYFTN
+26 
-32 ARLLMLSVLLA
+32 MLSVLLA

-965 QDASYVRMKNLTL
+965 QDASYVRLKNLTL

>member
-1 MWAKA
+1 M
-6 SMPAT
+6 
-11 ERESVRGQSNKHSMQ
+11 
-26 NTYFTN
+26 
-32 ARLLMLSVLLA
+32 
-43 GGMKPVFAA
+43 
-52 PDASVNK
+52 
-59 VVEINDQQKQT
+59 
-70 VKGTV
+70 
-75 KDANGDPII
+75 KDANGEPII
-84 GATVKVKGSTGG
+84 GASVKVKGSTGG

-101 DGKFTLDAP
+101 DGNFTLDAP
-110 AGAELEVSSIGYLKQ
+110 AGAELEISSIGYLKQ
-125 IVKAKGNIAIVLK
+125 IVKAKANVAIVLK

-416 AGYTQ
+416 SEYTQ
-421 VIQGMSRSHPTDPV
+421 VIQGISRSHPTDPV

-494 TQDQLGFKK
+494 TEDQLGFKK

-509 YNSGQ
+509 YNSGL
-514 REGYVRNYNY
+514 REGYVKNYNY

-560 TADRKGGGNNNLDS
+560 KASRKGGGNNNLDE

-579 DASSQKNKN
+579 DASSQKNEN

-671 KSDDLYPAVP
+671 KSSDLYPAVP

-929 CLNKHWDR
+929 CLNKHWNR

-965 QDASYVRMKNLTL
+965 QDASYVRLKNLTL

>member
-466 QEVFLIGSAEIKP
+466 QEIFLIGSAEIKP

-579 DASSQKNKN
+579 DASSQKNSN

-671 KSDDLYPAVP
+671 KSSDLYPAVP

>member
-1 MWAKA
+1 MKD
-6 SMPAT
+6 
-11 ERESVRGQSNKHSMQ
+11 
-26 NTYFTN
+26 TN
-32 ARLLMLSVLLA
+32 GEAV
-43 GGMKPVFAA
+43 
-52 PDASVNK
+52 
-59 VVEINDQQKQT
+59 
-70 VKGTV
+70 
-75 KDANGDPII
+75 I
-84 GATVKVKGSTGG
+84 GATIKVKGSTVGA
-96 TVTDI
+96 VTDV
-101 DGKFTLDAP
+101 DGNFTIEAP
-110 AGAELEVSSIGYLKQ
+110 IGAELEISSIGYTKQ
-125 IVKAKGNIAIVLK
+125 FVKAKNDLVVTLK

-163 VASMNAEK
+163 VSSVNAEQ
-171 LATRPVSSLS
+171 LASRPVSSIS

-187 MAGVTAVQTSGAPGG
+187 MPGVTAVQTTGAPGS
-202 QNASIT
+202 QNATIT
-208 VRGQNSVNAA
+208 VRGKNSINSA

-232 VINPA
+232 VINPS

-320 DETVEKYRTGKL
+320 DETVEKYRTGEL

-351 NLSLSGGNDKTT
+351 NLTLSGGNDKTT
-363 YNMYLGYLSQDGVTK
+363 YNLYLGYLGQDGVTK
-378 DIDYNRI
+378 DIDYKRI

-402 LNASGYRGTKQDAW
+402 LNASGYRGTKRDAW
-416 AGYTQ
+416 SGFTQ
-421 VIQGMSRSHPTDPV
+421 VIQGITRSHPTDPV

-440 NFKYVGVDNPVAV
+440 NFKFVGVDNPVAV
-453 QGRDKTGWKKTID
+453 QGRDKTGWTKDIN

-494 TQDQLGFKK
+494 TDDKLGFKK
-503 TWGYGT
+503 NWGYGT
-509 YNSGQ
+509 YNSGL

-530 ILVNYNKSFGDHNLG
+530 ILVNYNKSFGDHNLA

-554 VKYRYV
+554 VKSRYV
-560 TADRKGGGNNNLDS
+560 TATRKGGGNNNLDE

-579 DASSQKNKN
+579 DASSQKNTS

-613 ANVRRDASS
+613 ANIRRDASS
-622 RFPKDSRWGTFPAF
+622 RFPKASRWGTFPAF

-642 SEEAFMKNVD
+642 SEEKFMKNVD

-671 KSDDLYPAVP
+671 KSDDLYPSVP
-681 TYAYGSYMF
+681 TYAYGSTMF
-690 GNSLYSTA
+690 GNTLYSTA

-706 QLKWATV
+706 KLKWATV
-713 TNYELGIDAGFLN
+713 TNNELGLDAGFLD
-726 NKLTMELSVYKK
+726 NKITIELSVYKK
-738 KTNDMLLYLPLQ
+738 KTNGMLLYLPLQ

-764 VENRGFELVLGHN
+764 VQNTGFELTLGHN

-784 SYNLSLNMGYNKN
+784 KYNVSLNMAYNKN
-797 EIIDMAGTDG
+797 KIIDMAGTEG
-807 PIDNGYGGTDDTQW
+807 PTSDSNIW
-821 NIEGYGVS
+821 NLEGYAIN
-829 SYYGYVADGLFRTE
+829 SYYGYVADGLFRTQ
-843 EELKKGPLRTG
+843 EELDKGPKRTG

-863 KDLDDDGKI
+863 KDLDGDNKI
-872 TAADRKIIG
+872 TAAGDRQIIG
-881 NKMPKWTGGFN
+881 NQFPNWTGGFN
-892 FRVGYKNFELS
+892 FSVSYKNFELS
-903 GLLQGAFDAKRYY
+903 GLLQGAFDCKRYF
-916 NGEASYAFFNNAS
+916 NGEASYAFYNSAS
-929 CLNKHWDR
+929 CQNKHWNR
-937 WSEENPNGNFPRLSL
+937 WSEENPDGTFPRLSL
-952 TSQTNYAFSSFWL
+952 SSQTNYVLSTFWL
-965 QDASYVRMKNLTL
+965 QDASYVRLKNLML
-978 AYTLPSEVI
+978 SYTLPTELI
-987 SRIGLSFAQVYLTG
+987 RHIGMSYAQVYVTG
-1001 ENLFTIS
+1001 ENLFTIT

-1018 GNSRGWS
+1018 DNTRGWS

-1031 ISCGLKLTF
+1031 ISLGLKLTF

>member
-1 MWAKA
+1 
-6 SMPAT
+6 MPAT

>member
-1 MWAKA
+1 M
-6 SMPAT
+6 
-11 ERESVRGQSNKHSMQ
+11 
-26 NTYFTN
+26 
-32 ARLLMLSVLLA
+32 
-43 GGMKPVFAA
+43 
-52 PDASVNK
+52 
-59 VVEINDQQKQT
+59 
-70 VKGTV
+70 
-75 KDANGDPII
+75 KDANGDPVI
-84 GATVKVKGSTGG
+84 GATIKVKGTTGG
-96 TVTDI
+96 AVTDV
-101 DGKFTLDAP
+101 DGNFTLDAP
-110 AGAELEVSSIGYLKQ
+110 IGSELEISSIGYVKQ
-125 IVKAKGNIAIVLK
+125 VIKAKGNLAVILK
-138 DDSQTLDELVV
+138 DDSQTLNELVV

-163 VASMNAEK
+163 VSSVNAEQ
-171 LATRPVSSLS
+171 LASRPVSSIS

-187 MAGVTAVQTSGAPGG
+187 MPGVTAVQTTGAPGS

-208 VRGQNSVNAA
+208 VRGKNSINSA

-232 VINPA
+232 VINPS

-275 TVSYNATFSWS
+275 SVSYNATFSWS

-320 DETVEKYRTGKL
+320 DETVEKYRTGEL

-351 NLSLSGGNDKTT
+351 NLTLSGGNDKTT
-363 YNMYLGYLSQDGVTK
+363 YNLYLGYLGQDGVTK
-378 DIDYNRI
+378 DIDYKRI

-402 LNASGYRGTKQDAW
+402 LNASGYRGTKRDAW
-416 AGYTQ
+416 SGFTQ
-421 VIQGMSRSHPTDPV
+421 VIQGISRSHPTDPV

-440 NFKYVGVDNPVAV
+440 NFKFVGVDNPVAV
-453 QGRDKTGWKKTID
+453 QGRDKTGWTKDIN

-494 TQDQLGFKK
+494 TDDQLGFKK
-503 TWGYGT
+503 NWGYGT
-509 YNSGQ
+509 YNSGL

-530 ILVNYNKSFGDHNLG
+530 ILVNYSKSFGDHNLA

-554 VKYRYV
+554 VKSRYV
-560 TADRKGGGNNNLDS
+560 TATRKGGGNNNLDE

-579 DASSQKNKN
+579 DASSQKNTS

-613 ANVRRDASS
+613 ANIRRDASS
-622 RFPKDSRWGTFPAF
+622 RFPKASRWGTFPAF

-642 SEEAFMKNVD
+642 SEEKFMKNVD

-671 KSDDLYPAVP
+671 ASSDLYPSVP
-681 TYAYGSYMF
+681 TYAYGSTMF
-690 GNSLYSTA
+690 GNTLYSTA

-706 QLKWATV
+706 KLKWATV
-713 TNYELGIDAGFLN
+713 TNYELGLDAGFLD
-726 NKLTMELSVYKK
+726 NKITMELSVYKK

-750 GVIGLS
+750 GVIGLD

-764 VENRGFELVLGHN
+764 VQNTGFELTLGHN

-784 SYNLSLNMGYNKN
+784 KYNVSLNMAYNKN
-797 EIIDMAGTDG
+797 KIIDMAGTEG
-807 PIDNGYGGTDDTQW
+807 PTSDSNIW
-821 NIEGYGVS
+821 NLEGYPIN
-829 SYYGYVADGLFRTE
+829 SYYGYVADGLFRTQ
-843 EELKKGPLRTG
+843 EELDKGPKRTG

-863 KDLDDDGKI
+863 KDLDGDGKI
-872 TAADRKIIG
+872 TAAGDRQIIG
-881 NKMPKWTGGFN
+881 NQFPNWTGGFN
-892 FRVGYKNFELS
+892 FSVSYKNFELS
-903 GLLQGAFDAKRYY
+903 GLLQGAFDCKRYY
-916 NGEASYAFFNNAS
+916 NGESSYAFYNSAS
-929 CLNKHWDR
+929 CLNKHWNR
-937 WSEENPNGNFPRLSL
+937 WSEENPDGTFPRLSL
-952 TSQTNYAFSSFWL
+952 SSQTNYVLSTFWL
-965 QDASYVRMKNLTL
+965 QDASYVRLKNLML
-978 AYTLPSEVI
+978 SYTLPMELI
-987 SRIGLSFAQVYLTG
+987 KHIGLSYAQVYVTG
-1001 ENLFTIS
+1001 ENLFTIT

-1018 GNSRGWS
+1018 GNTRGWS

-1031 ISCGLKLTF
+1031 ISLGLKLTF

>member
-1 MWAKA
+1 
-6 SMPAT
+6 
-11 ERESVRGQSNKHSMQ
+11 
-26 NTYFTN
+26 
-32 ARLLMLSVLLA
+32 MLSVLLA
-43 GGMKPVFAA
+43 GGVKPMFAA
-52 PDASVNK
+52 HSTNVHENAALLTN
-59 VVEINDQQKQT
+59 NQQKQT

-75 KDANGDPII
+75 KDANGEPII
-84 GATVKVKGSTGG
+84 GASVKVKGSTGG

-101 DGKFTLDAP
+101 DGNFTLDVP

-125 IVKAKGNIAIVLK
+125 IVKAKANVAIVLK

-208 VRGQNSVNAA
+208 VRGKNSVNAA

-286 SLLSKLDLVDAYGY
+286 SLLAKLDLVDAYGY

-308 LNDHPGATKPFS
+308 LNDHPGAKKPFS
-320 DETVEKYRTGKL
+320 DETVEKYRTGEL
-332 PSTDWYKE
+332 ASTDWYKE

-363 YNMYLGYLSQDGVTK
+363 YNMYLGYLGQEGVTK

-402 LNASGYRGTKQDAW
+402 LNASGYRGTQQDAW

-514 REGYVRNYNY
+514 REGYVKNYNY

-554 VKYRYV
+554 VKSRYV
-560 TADRKGGGNNNLDS
+560 TASRKGGGNNNLDS

-579 DASSQKNKN
+579 DASSQKNTN

-829 SYYGYVADGLFRTE
+829 SWYGYVADGLFRTE

-892 FRVGYKNFELS
+892 FSVGYKNFELS

-952 TSQTNYAFSSFWL
+952 TSQTNYQLSSFWL

-978 AYTLPSEVI
+978 AYTLPSDLI
-987 SRIGLSFAQVYLTG
+987 SRIGLSFAQVYLAG

-1008 GLDKGLDPES
+1008 GLDKGLDPEA

>member
-187 MAGVTAVQTSGAPGG
+187 MAGVTAVQTSGAPGS

-208 VRGQNSVNAA
+208 VRGKNSVNAA

-286 SLLSKLDLVDAYGY
+286 SLLAKLDLVDAYGY

-308 LNDHPGATKPFS
+308 LNDHPGAKKPFS
-320 DETVEKYRTGKL
+320 DETVEKYRTGQL

-378 DIDYNRI
+378 DLDYNRI

-416 AGYTQ
+416 SGYTQ
-421 VIQGMSRSHPTDPV
+421 VIQGISRSHPTDPV

-514 REGYVRNYNY
+514 REGYVKNYNY

-545 VLAGMESYD
+545 VLAGMETYD
-554 VKYRYV
+554 VKSRYV
-560 TADRKGGGNNNLDS
+560 TASRKGGGNNNLDE

-579 DASSQKNKN
+579 DASSQKNTS

-671 KSDDLYPAVP
+671 ASTDLYPAVP

-713 TNYELGIDAGFLN
+713 TNYELGIDAGFLD

-797 EIIDMAGTDG
+797 EIIDMAGTEG
-807 PIDNGYGGTDDTQW
+807 PTTDSNIW
-821 NIEGYGVS
+821 NLEGYAIS
-829 SYYGYVADGLFRTE
+829 SYYGYVADGLFRSE

-854 NEKLGDIRY
+854 NEKVGDIRY

-872 TAADRKIIG
+872 TAAGDRQIIG
-881 NKMPKWTGGFN
+881 NQMPKWTGGFN
-892 FRVGYKNFELS
+892 FSVGYKNFELS

-916 NGEASYAFFNNAS
+916 NGEASYAFFNSAS
-929 CLNKHWDR
+929 ALNKHWDR

-952 TSQTNYAFSSFWL
+952 SSQTNNAFSTFWL
-965 QDASYVRMKNLTL
+965 QDASYLRMKNLTL

-987 SRIGLSFAQVYLTG
+987 SRVGLSFVQVYLTG

-1018 GNSRGWS
+1018 DNSRGWS

>member
-1 MWAKA
+1 
-6 SMPAT
+6 
-11 ERESVRGQSNKHSMQ
+11 MQ

-187 MAGVTAVQTSGAPGG
+187 MAGVTAVQTSGAPGS

-208 VRGQNSVNAA
+208 VRGKNSINAA

-286 SLLSKLDLVDAYGY
+286 SLLAKLDLVDAYSY

-308 LNDHPGATKPFS
+308 LNDHPGAKKPFS
-320 DETVEKYRTGKL
+320 DETVEKYRTGEL
-332 PSTDWYKE
+332 ASTDWYKE

-351 NLSLSGGNDKTT
+351 NLSLSGGNEKTT

-378 DIDYNRI
+378 DLDYNRI

-671 KSDDLYPAVP
+671 KSSDLYPAVP

>member
-1 MWAKA
+1 M
-6 SMPAT
+6 
-11 ERESVRGQSNKHSMQ
+11 
-26 NTYFTN
+26 
-32 ARLLMLSVLLA
+32 
-43 GGMKPVFAA
+43 
-52 PDASVNK
+52 
-59 VVEINDQQKQT
+59 
-70 VKGTV
+70 
-75 KDANGDPII
+75 KDANGEPII
-84 GATVKVKGSTGG
+84 GASVKVKGSTGG

-101 DGKFTLDAP
+101 DGNFTLDAP
-110 AGAELEVSSIGYLKQ
+110 AGAELEISSIGYLKQ
-125 IVKAKGNIAIVLK
+125 VVKAKANVAIVLK

-187 MAGVTAVQTSGAPGG
+187 MAGVTAVQTSGAPGS

-208 VRGQNSVNAA
+208 VRGKNSVNAA

-286 SLLSKLDLVDAYGY
+286 SLLAKLDLVDAYGY

-308 LNDHPGATKPFS
+308 LNDHPGAKKPFS
-320 DETVEKYRTGKL
+320 DETVEKYRTGEL
-332 PSTDWYKE
+332 ASTDWYKE

-363 YNMYLGYLSQDGVTK
+363 YNMYLGYLSQEGVTK

-402 LNASGYRGTKQDAW
+402 LNASGYRGTQQDAW

-421 VIQGMSRSHPTDPV
+421 VIQGIARSHPTDPV

-453 QGRDKTGWKKTID
+453 QGRDKTGWKKTIN

-514 REGYVRNYNY
+514 REGYVNNYNY

-554 VKYRYV
+554 VKSRYV
-560 TADRKGGGNNNLDS
+560 TASRKGGGNNNLDS

-579 DASSQKNKN
+579 DASSQKNSN

-671 KSDDLYPAVP
+671 SSSDLYPAVP

-797 EIIDMAGTDG
+797 EIIDMAGTEG
-807 PIDNGYGGTDDTQW
+807 PTSDSNIW
-821 NIEGYGVS
+821 NLEGYAIS

-843 EELKKGPLRTG
+843 EELKNGPLRTG
-854 NEKLGDIRY
+854 NEKVGDIRY
-863 KDLDDDGKI
+863 KDLDGDGKI
-872 TAADRKIIG
+872 TAAGDRQIIG
-881 NKMPKWTGGFN
+881 NQMPKWTGGFN
-892 FRVGYKNFELS
+892 FSVGYKNFELS

-916 NGEASYAFFNNAS
+916 NGESSYAFFNSAS

-952 TSQTNYAFSSFWL
+952 SSQTNNQMSTFWL

-978 AYTLPSEVI
+978 AYTLPSDLI
-987 SRIGLSFAQVYLTG
+987 SRIGLSFAQVYLAG